1 MPAVLNHATSTGPR
15 PSFPPS
21 PFPQPLITH
30 LVPEPVFHTILSDFF
45 TRIYPLVPLVH
56 RPTFTHKLALS
67 AYDSDPPFYRLC
79 ISLCAVTVA
88 SLPRNFASYAG
99 TLYRDTGD
107 LFDRASNLIW
117 LSRAGSAPSWQN
129 EPSVEQMV
137 ESVIL
142 GVAGF
147 YCDRAGAG
155 WRYAGEA
162 VQCFRE
168 MGLYARGAYRGL
180 DAVRGEL
187 CKRVFWFLLMVHV

>member
-1 MPAVLNHATSTGPR
+1 MPESLNHPSLTGPG
-15 PSFPPS
+15 PSTPAS
-21 PFPQPLITH
+21 PFPQPFIRH
-30 LVPEPVFHTILSDFF
+30 LVPEPIFHTILTDFF
-45 TRIYPLVPLVH
+45 ARIYPLVPLVH
-56 RPTFTHKLALS
+56 RPTFNHKLSLR
-67 AYDSDPPFYRLC
+67 AYETEPAFYRLC

-99 TLYRDTGD
+99 TLYRDTGE
-107 LFDRASNLIW
+107 LFDRASNLVW
-117 LSRAGSAPSWQN
+117 LSRAGSKPSWQN

-147 YCDRAGAG
+147 YCDRTGAG
-155 WRYAGEA
+155 WRYAGDA

-168 MGLYARGAYRGL
+168 MGLYASGAYRGL
-180 DAVRGEL
+180 DAVRAEL